1 MEYII
6 FVITILVVIFFIP
19 VGKLFDVRNPFES
32 FQRIWW
38 FYSNMFKPGIFS
50 QRIHTTWLPKYVW
63 IYDELIKV
71 AIELEDIYREQDKTG
86 NKTISTSTNQT
97 IIINLNEKSMC

>member
-1 MEYII
+1 MGT
-6 FVITILVVIFFIP
+6 V
-19 VGKLFDVRNPFES
+19 
-32 FQRIWW
+32 
-38 FYSNMFKPGIFS
+38 
-50 QRIHTTWLPKYVW
+50 